1 MWLKKTMNILEFEA
15 SLDSLL
21 FFLKNITV
29 SKKDF
34 TFGGLSLRELAD
46 DAFRTYFWLVTCK

>member
-1 MWLKKTMNILEFEA
+1 MNILEFEA